1 MTVPIRRSSVA
12 SAMMRSSMDDGAL
25 AGLRLIVAGGE
36 LGAVKPVRD
45 RLAALGADVSALVG
59 DAEELARAVAAA
71 PPHAVL
77 ADHVTQAQLQACLD
91 PLGLRS
97 GPVVIAMA
105 PGDEALGPAGAAR
118 LRALVEQRGLHAR
131 HAELE

>member
-1 MTVPIRRSSVA
+1 MRESIRYPAMTVPIRRSSVA

-45 RLAALGADVSALVG
+45 RLAALGAEASALVG

-71 PPHAVL
+71 PPGAIL
-77 ADHVTQAQLQACLD
+77 AAPATEAALRERLDPMALQA
-91 PLGLRS
+91 
-97 GPVVIAMA
+97 GPPVIAIA
-105 PGDEALGPAGAAR
+105 PGDAELTPATAAR
-118 LRALVEQRGLHAR
+118 LRALVEQ
-131 HAELE
+131 